1 MNVVDV
7 RQTQSLR
14 STWPPLQAVTIESDI
29 AISGHS
35 LGLFTVGCWSGAN
48 SHAIALTGDRGLAVI
63 ARTEAEPTAETGSS
77 TELKVLSDL
86 GRSSLVPPVGV
97 LFRLRVSCYEEGG
110 VGWISASIDDEPI
123 VVLELP
129 GEVGRFDAVGYTAA
143 VVFDEAGLVI
153 DNVVISEGYPTGISV
168 PSELPSMIDNS
179 DSTVFV
185 HDGLSFEFP
194 SDWEY
199 FTEATPFSQ
208 LPETW
213 GFAVSPHGVSN
224 VISVL
229 SFTEESFAELGMTS
243 SEFTAEFIPTY
254 VDVEESQG
262 VTLRSDPSTIQ
273 VSGQDATLLEFEGI
287 VGNKTG
293 RPLVADQVWVF
304 TDFGGYL
311 VYFQV
316 LVDDEAKFRPVWE
329 RVLATLELPDQ

>member
-1 MNVVDV
+1 MSSTTAETSNSSTLSMEEPSDNLVLLSSEDFDDGESNLFWTGQDQLLSSKIVDGELHMNVVDV

-86 GRSSLVPPVGV
+86 GGSSLGPPVGV

-123 VVLELP
+123 AILELP
-129 GEVGRFDAVGYTAA
+129 GEVRRFDAVGYTAA
-143 VVFDEAGLVI
+143 VVFDEAGLVV

-168 PSELPSMIDNS
+168 PSELPSVIDNS

-194 SDWEY
+194 SGWEY

-229 SFTEESFAELGMTS
+229 SFTEVCGT
-243 SEFTAEFIPTY
+243 
-254 VDVEESQG
+254 
-262 VTLRSDPSTIQ
+262 R
-273 VSGQDATLLEFEGI
+273 
-287 VGNKTG
+287 N
-293 RPLVADQVWVF
+293 
-304 TDFGGYL
+304 DF
-311 VYFQV
+311 Q
-316 LVDDEAKFRPVWE
+316 
-329 RVLATLELPDQ
+329 RVHC